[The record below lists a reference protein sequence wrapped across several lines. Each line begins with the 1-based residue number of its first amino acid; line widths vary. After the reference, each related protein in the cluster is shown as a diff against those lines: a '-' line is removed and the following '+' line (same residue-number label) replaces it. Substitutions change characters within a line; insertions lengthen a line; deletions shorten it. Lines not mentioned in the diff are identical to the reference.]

1 VKKLLVI
8 FLISFVLLI
17 GGVNSVQGTP
27 CNSCDG
33 TPCDTGESCIEGVC
47 QNPDQVVFCS
57 PLVHKTFGELIDAIV
72 NFIFTIALVLAPLM
86 AIVGAFYIM
95 SAGGDPKKV
104 GAGKSIIIYTL
115 IGFAIILFAK
125 GLISM
130 IESVIG
136 VKIGG

>member
-1 VKKLLVI
+1 MRKIIPFVI
-8 FLISFVLLI
+8 LFILILPITIFA
-17 GGVNSVQGTP
+17 N
-27 CNSCDG
+27 
-33 TPCDTGESCIEGVC
+33 GEITFR
-47 QNPDQVVFCS
+47 NPLQYG
-57 PLVHKTFGELIDAIV
+57 TFGELIDAIV
-72 NFIFTIALVLAPLM
+72 NFIFTIALALAPLM